1 MADGPEGEPSINDPR
16 HLDHEELRQR
26 FRDRPPGA
34 RTVEINGQ
42 RYKLVT
48 MSEWLADPNATLTR
62 WEAFELVALF
72 YHVRQYESWWA
83 RTFRRIARLLNK
95 LGAGIDIPP
104 KKTFLKIPISR
115 IERRS

>member
-1 MADGPEGEPSINDPR
+1 MGDRPEGEPSVNDPR
-16 HLDHEELRQR
+16 HLDHEQLRER

-42 RYKLVT
+42 RYRLMT
-48 MSEWLADPNATLTR
+48 MSEWLRDPNATLTR

-72 YHVRQYESWWA
+72 HHARQYESWWA
-83 RTFRRIARLLNK
+83 RTFRKVARGLNA
-95 LGAGIDIPP
+95 LGLDIPIPP
-104 KKTFLKIPISR
+104 KKTYLKIPISR